1 MPLLWSGGFFG
12 VASQGAVRV
21 ADSTL
26 RPTDKDPS
34 VGDPWAIFIWPLR
47 GQRLDS
53 GGDKSVL
60 STLRA
65 EDARFGWARRFVQ
78 ADALFLTL
86 RFQFSRLSISMVK
99 SPSLMR

>member
-12 VASQGAVRV
+12 
-21 ADSTL
+21 L
-26 RPTDKDPS
+26 DPRAPHRQRS
-34 VGDPWAIFIWPLR
+34 VCGDPWAIFIWPLR

-86 RFQFSRLSISMVK
+86 RFQ
-99 SPSLMR
+99 